1 MNYKMAKYVH
11 ASGFVETGISAII
24 NDRDTSVSV
33 PWEVSQAGGNQPK
46 DVEWTIKSDNGYT
59 YTVTIPITITY
70 DSTTGKSTATYTKGT
85 YTITAPQAG
94 GT

>member
-33 PWEVSQAGGNQPK
+33 PWEVSQAGNQPK
-46 DVEWTIKSDNGYT
+46 DIEWSIESDNGNT
-59 YTVTIPITITY
+59 YKVTIPIKITY

-85 YTITAPQAG
+85 YTITAQQAG

>member
-33 PWEVSQAGGNQPK
+33 PWEVSQTGDK
-46 DVEWTIKSDNGYT
+46 DIEWTIESDNGYT
-59 YTVTIPITITY
+59 YIVTIPITVNY
-70 DSTTGKSTATYTKGT
+70 DSTTGKSTATYSKGT
-85 YTITAPQAG
+85 YTITAQQAG

>member
-1 MNYKMAKYVH
+1 MNYKMIKYVH
-11 ASGFVETGISAII
+11 ASGFAETGISAII

-33 PWEVSQAGGNQPK
+33 PWEVSQTGDK
-46 DVEWTIKSDNGYT
+46 DIEWTIESDNGYT
-59 YTVTIPITITY
+59 YIVTIPITVNY

-85 YTITAPQAG
+85 YTITAQQTG

>member
-1 MNYKMAKYVH
+1 MTYGLFPRVTEE
-11 ASGFVETGISAII
+11 GFANTGLTAVI

-33 PWEVSQAGGNQPK
+33 PWEVSQADDLPK
-46 DVEWTIKSDNGYT
+46 DIKWTIESDNGYT
-59 YTVTIPITITY
+59 YIVTIPITITY

-85 YTITAPQAG
+85 YTITAQQAG

>member
-1 MNYKMAKYVH
+1 MNYKMIKYVH
-11 ASGFVETGISAII
+11 ASGFAETGISAII

-33 PWEVSQAGGNQPK
+33 PWEVAQTGDK
-46 DVEWTIKSDNGYT
+46 DIEWTIESDNGYT
-59 YTVTIPITITY
+59 YIVTIPITVNY

-85 YTITAPQAG
+85 YTITTQQTG

>member
-1 MNYKMAKYVH
+1 MNYKMIKYVH
-11 ASGFVETGISAII
+11 ASGFAETGISAII

-33 PWEVSQAGGNQPK
+33 PWEVSQTGDK
-46 DVEWTIKSDNGYT
+46 DIEWTIESDNGYT
-59 YTVTIPITITY
+59 YTVTIPITVNY

-85 YTITAPQAG
+85 YTITAQQSG

>member
-33 PWEVSQAGGNQPK
+33 PWQVSQTGNQPK
-46 DVEWTIKSDNGYT
+46 NIEWLIESDNGNT
-59 YTVTIPITITY
+59 YKVTIPVTITY

-85 YTITAPQAG
+85 YTITAQQAG

>member
-1 MNYKMAKYVH
+1 MNYKMIKYVH
-11 ASGFVETGISAII
+11 ASGFAETGISAII

-33 PWEVSQAGGNQPK
+33 PWQVSQTGDKNI
-46 DVEWTIKSDNGYT
+46 EWTIESDNGYT
-59 YTVTIPITITY
+59 YIVTIPITISY

-85 YTITAPQAG
+85 YTITAQQAG

>member
-33 PWEVSQAGGNQPK
+33 PWEVSQTGEQPK
-46 DVEWTIKSDNGYT
+46 DIEWLIESDNGNT
-59 YTVTIPITITY
+59 YKVTIPIKITY

-85 YTITAPQAG
+85 YTITTQQTG

>member
-1 MNYKMAKYVH
+1 MNYKMIKYVH
-11 ASGFVETGISAII
+11 ASGFAETGISSII

-33 PWEVSQAGGNQPK
+33 PWEVSQIGDK
-46 DVEWTIKSDNGYT
+46 DIEWTIESDNGYT
-59 YTVTIPITITY
+59 YIVTIPITVNY

-85 YTITAPQAG
+85 YTITAQQAG